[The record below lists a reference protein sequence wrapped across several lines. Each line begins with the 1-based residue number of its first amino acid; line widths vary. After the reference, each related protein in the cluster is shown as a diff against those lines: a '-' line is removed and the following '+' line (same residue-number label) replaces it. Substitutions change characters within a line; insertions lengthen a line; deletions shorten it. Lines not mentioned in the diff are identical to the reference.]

1 MKLSNQ
7 KVLLEA
13 LQNSLV
19 DADYFHIQGART
31 RFSEKRSQ
39 IQILGLDSLLLRAYN
54 PVPSSRNEKW
64 IWLQDLLLEGQKN
77 KVTNNEI
84 LGLDSLLRQAYNPP
98 PLPRMRNGN

>member
-39 IQILGLDSLLLRAYN
+39 IQTLGLDSLLLRAYTRTR
-54 PVPSSRNEKW
+54 PQE
-64 IWLQDLLLEGQKN
+64 
-77 KVTNNEI
+77 
-84 LGLDSLLRQAYNPP
+84 
-98 PLPRMRNGN
+98 MRNGFSSRSCCLKGKKRKSLIMRF